1 MKKIFCA
8 FVLVAG
14 FTIAANAQSNNKSQ
28 AAEPAKTEAVG
39 KSTTTDSANESAV
52 SKSESGS
59 HNKSC
64 CSSKNGK
71 ESSKKSCCTDGKK
84 ASANCHETIKKDKV
98 KVAE

>member
-1 MKKIFCA
+1 MKKILFA

-28 AAEPAKTEAVG
+28 AADPAKVEAAS
-39 KSTTTDSANESAV
+39 KTTTTGSSNETAV

-59 HNKSC
+59 QNKSC
-64 CSSKNGK
+64 CSSRNGK

-84 ASANCHETIKKDKV
+84 ASANCHETIKEDKV